1 MRPKFR
7 ARTPLVAF
15 AIVLLASVVSVL
27 AQAPAA
33 PASEVQVGGD
43 VPKPFTLTLAD
54 LKSMP
59 RTTVTVKDD
68 AKSTTY
74 EGVLL
79 GAILA
84 RAGAPLGRE
93 LSGKAVA
100 SYILATAS
108 DGYQA
113 VYGLAEADPAFTAS
127 ELLVADTIDG
137 KPLFDYQGPMRVVAP
152 HDKRG
157 ARSVRM
163 LQRIEVVQLRK

>member
-1 MRPKFR
+1 M
-7 ARTPLVAF
+7 L
-15 AIVLLASVVSVL
+15 LLAAAPWPPL
-27 AQAPAA
+27 HAQNAA
-33 PASEVQVGGD
+33 PASVAVGGD
-43 VPKPFTLTLAD
+43 VPKPFTFTLAD

-59 RTTVTVKDD
+59 RTTVTVQDD
-68 AKSTTY
+68 SKSTSY

-84 RAGAPLGRE
+84 RAGAPLGRD
-93 LSGKAVA
+93 LSGAAVA

-113 VYGLAEADPAFTAS
+113 VYALAEADPAFTAS

-137 KPLFDYQGPMRVVAP
+137 KPLFEYQGPMRIVAP

-163 LQRIEVVQLRK
+163 LQRIDVVRLRK

>member
-1 MRPKFR
+1 MGLKLCALGAP
-7 ARTPLVAF
+7 AV
-15 AIVLLASVVSVL
+15 VL
-27 AQAPAA
+27 ALLTLAA
-33 PASEVQVGGD
+33 PATAQNVPAQATAVAVGGD
-43 VPKPFTLTLAD
+43 VPKPFTLTVDD

-79 GAILA
+79 GAVLA

-93 LSGKAVA
+93 MSGNAVA
-100 SYILATAS
+100 SYVLATAT

-113 VYGLAEADPAFTAS
+113 VYALAEADPAFTAS

-137 KPLFDYQGPMRVVAP
+137 KPLFEYQGPMRIVAP

-163 LQRIEVVQLRK
+163 LQRIDVVRLRK